1 MPIYPDL
8 IKPLLD
14 RSVALIALLML
25 APVFFTLM
33 LMLYLTNHRPV
44 FFRQKRIGKGN
55 RSFMLLKF
63 KSMNDRRDQHGNLL
77 PDQERLTDFGKWI
90 RKTSLD
96 ELPQLIN
103 VLRGDMS
110 LIGPRP
116 LLPEYLPLYNERQIC
131 RHQVFPGITGWAQVN
146 GRNAI
151 SWEEKFEKDVWY
163 VERQSFMLDM
173 RIFWMTF
180 IKILQKEGISQA
192 GEATMKPF
200 QGSSGKSA

>member
-1 MPIYPDL
+1 MRIYPDL

-14 RSVALIALLML
+14 RSVALIALLLL
-25 APVFFTLM
+25 APVFFALI
-33 LMLYLTNHRPV
+33 LLLYLTKHRPV

-55 RSFMLLKF
+55 RSFMLVKF
-63 KSMNDRRDQHGNLL
+63 KSMNDRRDPQGKLL
-77 PDQERLTDFGKWI
+77 PDQERMTDLGKWI

-103 VLRGDMS
+103 VIRGDMS
-110 LIGPRP
+110 IIGPRP

-131 RHQVFPGITGWAQVN
+131 RHQVLPGITGWAQVN

-163 VERQSFMLDM
+163 VERQSLMLDM
-173 RIFWMTF
+173 LIFWMTF

-200 QGSSGKSA
+200 QGNSVNTA

>member
-1 MPIYPDL
+1 MRIYPDL

-14 RSVALIALLML
+14 RSVAFIALLLL
-25 APVFFTLM
+25 APVFILLM
-33 LMLYLTNHRPV
+33 LVLYMTDHKPV
-44 FFRQKRIGKGN
+44 FFIQKRIGKGN
-55 RSFMLLKF
+55 RSFMLVKF
-63 KSMNDRRDQHGNLL
+63 KSMNDRRDQQGNLL
-77 PDQERLTDFGKWI
+77 PDKERLTNLGKWM

-103 VLRGDMS
+103 VIRGDMS

-131 RHQVFPGITGWAQVN
+131 RHHVLPGITGWAQVN

-163 VERQSFMLDM
+163 VERQSFMLDI
-173 RIFWMTF
+173 RIFWMTC

-200 QGSSGKSA
+200 EGNAGKLP